1 MSETNDKLLFKDLL
15 DNLPEGVYYTDRER
29 RIKYW
34 NRASTEITGYT
45 SDEVVGRSCAD
56 NILVHVDDDGNCLCR
71 SGCPLAACI
80 NDGNTRRA
88 RVYLHHKEGH
98 RVPVDVSASVIRDAT
113 GNIIGAVEAF
123 SDASAAAA
131 ALAEIGELREH
142 ALVCPL
148 TGVGNRRHSE
158 EVLRQKL
165 DEKNR
170 THGLLSILFIDID
183 HFKAIND
190 TYGHQ
195 VGDMVLKMVARTL
208 AAAMRSY
215 DFLGRWGGEELL
227 AILPNAARGETERIA
242 ERLRMLV
249 NHSSREVSGNRIS
262 VTVSIGAYCCR
273 DDDAESAVARADELM
288 YRSKAAGRNRVTI
301 G

>member
-1 MSETNDKLLFKDLL
+1 MSEENESLVFKNLL
-15 DNLPEGVYYTDRER
+15 DHLPEGVYYTDRQR
-29 RIKYW
+29 NIKYW

-45 SDEVVGRSCAD
+45 PEEVVGKCCAD
-56 NILVHVDDDGNCLCR
+56 NILMHVDDAGNCLCR
-71 SGCPLAACI
+71 SGCPLAACMG
-80 NDGNTRRA
+80 DGNTRKA

-98 RVPVDVSASVIRDAT
+98 RVPVDVSASAIRDAD

-123 SDASAAAA
+123 SDASAVAA
-131 ALAEIGELREH
+131 ALEEVGQLREH

-158 EVLRQKL
+158 EILRQKL

-183 HFKAIND
+183 HFKVIND

-195 VGDMVLKMVARTL
+195 VGDIVLKMVSRTL
-208 AAAMRSY
+208 AGAMRSY

-227 AILPNAARGETERIA
+227 AVLPNVARGETERIA

-273 DDDAESAVARADELM
+273 DDDAASAVARADELM